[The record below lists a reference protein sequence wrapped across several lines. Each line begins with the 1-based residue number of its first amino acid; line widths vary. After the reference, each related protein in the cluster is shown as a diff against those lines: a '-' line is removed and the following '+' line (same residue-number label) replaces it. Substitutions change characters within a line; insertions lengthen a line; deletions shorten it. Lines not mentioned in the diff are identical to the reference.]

1 MHWLLDTNVL
11 IGIRDGDVAVL
22 SRFRDLNGSLA
33 MSIVSKV
40 ELDNGIYRD
49 SAEAHS
55 RQVALDLLLDNFDVL
70 PFGMDE
76 SSQYRSIIAML
87 GYSRSRTLDRMIA
100 ATALR
105 IGATLVTANI
115 RDFRGIPG
123 LKIED
128 WSN

>member
-1 MHWLLDTNVL
+1 MRWILDTNIL
-11 IGIRDGDVAVL
+11 IGIRDDDPAVL
-22 SRFRDLNGSLA
+22 SRFGALSGHVA
-33 MSIVSKV
+33 MSIVSKI

-49 SAEAHS
+49 PAEAHT
-55 RQVALDLLLDNFDVL
+55 RQIALDLLLEHFDVL

-76 SSQYRSIIAML
+76 STCYRTIVAQV

-105 IGATLVTANI
+105 ISATLVTANI
-115 RDFRGIPG
+115 KDFREIPG

-128 WSN
+128 WSH